1 LTAANTSAPK
11 VTSTR
16 SEGAKP
22 PQERVTRAP
31 AGPLVGERAQL
42 ALAGVTRVVVVV
54 SADPA
59 VERVVGWVVGTDEGA
74 EDAGAA
80 VWSAL
85 RELQPVTARATTTA
99 VAAMIRTGRM
109 LTPPITRALWPRTT
123 A

>member
-1 LTAANTSAPK
+1 
-11 VTSTR
+11 
-16 SEGAKP
+16 
-22 PQERVTRAP
+22 
-31 AGPLVGERAQL
+31 LVGERAQL

-59 VERVVGWVVGTDEGA
+59 VELVVGWVVGTDEGA

-85 RELQPVTARATTTA
+85 PELQPVTARAATTTA

-109 LTPPITRALWPRTT
+109 LTPPNNRALWPRTT